1 MMGDVRVYR
10 LKATLQSDDGKTW
23 VVRQVD
29 YLMEKKAEWER
40 SKFMSH
46 DQCNEWIFVLI
57 E

>member
-1 MMGDVRVYR
+1 MMGGVRVYR

-29 YLMEKKAEWER
+29 YLIEKKADWER
-40 SKFMSH
+40 SKFISH
-46 DQCNEWIFVLI
+46 DHCMEWIFVLK

>member
-1 MMGDVRVYR
+1 MMGVVRVYR

-29 YLMEKKAEWER
+29 YLMEKKAEWES
-40 SKFMSH
+40 SKFVSH
-46 DQCNEWIFVLI
+46 DHYTEWIFVLK

>member
-1 MMGDVRVYR
+1 MGGVRVYR

-29 YLMEKKAEWER
+29 YLIEKKADWDR
-40 SKFMSH
+40 SKFVSH
-46 DQCNEWIFVLI
+46 DHCMEWIFVLK